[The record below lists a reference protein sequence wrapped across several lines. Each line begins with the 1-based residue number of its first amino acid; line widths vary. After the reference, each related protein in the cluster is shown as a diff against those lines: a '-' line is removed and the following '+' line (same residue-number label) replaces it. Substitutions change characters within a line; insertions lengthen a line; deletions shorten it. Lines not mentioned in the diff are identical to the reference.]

1 MKTQKNIS
9 KLVAGAAIAFA
20 SVMPSYGQNNLGAA
34 CGCPPVSARTTVTVS
49 SLPGFSVIANSQGG
63 GLTLGGNWTC
73 DKTYVLD
80 QKIYIPSGQVLVI
93 QPGTVIKGNAV
104 TTPSLATSLI
114 VTRGGKLIAAGTEEC
129 PIVFTAAA
137 DPMNNTY
144 GISNKGIWGGV
155 VILGKATNNLKLT
168 PNGPYVA
175 GGAGLLAVADGLGVV
190 EGFATS
196 IPEDRYGVNTS
207 ATAIAGELSNQ
218 TFDDNDNSGILRYVS
233 IRHAGAILAVGAEI
247 NGLTCGSV
255 GRGTTLEH
263 IEIVSCADDNIEFF
277 GGTVNI
283 KYVTTVF
290 GNDDMFDWDCGWT
303 GNAQFLFGMKGDLTF
318 SQDND
323 NGFEADADDQR
334 SNFLPRSHPIIYNA
348 TFMGNSKSTLNSDNS
363 SIAAINAKDLTEGE
377 IYNSIFANF
386 KNGFNT
392 IKSLGSNRSFTAG
405 GESWHNWSNT
415 AGPASS
421 TNGNGSQSLKVKCN
435 TFVGVTNPLT
445 IASATTAVTAA
456 DNTQFTTT
464 DLNTIITG
472 NTLPGFD
479 YNFTVNPTT
488 NVFATKNDVV
498 PNPALAVTGCPVAP
512 VNGFFSPANYRG
524 AFSTTGEN
532 WLSDWTYSS
541 VIGSTKGSA
550 GCPTDIN
557 KDGNTD
563 VNDFLIFA
571 GSFGLSCN

>member
-1 MKTQKNIS
+1 
-9 KLVAGAAIAFA
+9 
-20 SVMPSYGQNNLGAA
+20 
-34 CGCPPVSARTTVTVS
+34 
-49 SLPGFSVIANSQGG
+49 
-63 GLTLGGNWTC
+63 
-73 DKTYVLD
+73 
-80 QKIYIPSGQVLVI
+80 
-93 QPGTVIKGNAV
+93 
-104 TTPSLATSLI
+104 
-114 VTRGGKLIAAGTEEC
+114 
-129 PIVFTAAA
+129 
-137 DPMNNTY
+137 
-144 GISNKGIWGGV
+144 
-155 VILGKATNNLKLT
+155 
-168 PNGPYVA
+168 
-175 GGAGLLAVADGLGVV
+175 
-190 EGFATS
+190 
-196 IPEDRYGVNTS
+196 
-207 ATAIAGELSNQ
+207 
-218 TFDDNDNSGILRYVS
+218 
-233 IRHAGAILAVGAEI
+233 
-247 NGLTCGSV
+247 
-255 GRGTTLEH
+255 
-263 IEIVSCADDNIEFF
+263 
-277 GGTVNI
+277 
-283 KYVTTVF
+283 
-290 GNDDMFDWDCGWT
+290 
-303 GNAQFLFGMKGDLTF
+303 
-318 SQDND
+318 
-323 NGFEADADDQR
+323 
-334 SNFLPRSHPIIYNA
+334 
-348 TFMGNSKSTLNSDNS
+348 MGNSKSTLNSDNS

-464 DLNTIITG
+464 DLNTIVTG

-512 VNGFFSPANYRG
+512 INGFFTPANYRG